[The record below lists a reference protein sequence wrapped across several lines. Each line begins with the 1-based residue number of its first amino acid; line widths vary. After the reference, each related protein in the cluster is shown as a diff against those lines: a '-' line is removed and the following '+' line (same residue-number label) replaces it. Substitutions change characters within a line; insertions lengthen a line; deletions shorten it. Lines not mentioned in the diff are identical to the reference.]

1 MKSQNKAYKYALI
14 AVFFWSTVAA
24 VFKIALLTLNPITLL
39 FYASVSSMLILFFII
54 VLNKQ
59 IKDVIF
65 YIKNNLKLVLL
76 LALINPFLYYLVLF
90 QAYDALPAQEAQV
103 INYTWALMLTFLSV
117 IFLKQKLTINDIV
130 AGIICYF
137 GVLIIA
143 TKGEPFSL
151 NFSNL
156 NGVFLALFSTVLW
169 SMYWIINTK
178 NKVEPMIGV
187 FSNFIISVPIIGLY
201 GYFTGTLQEVTEI
214 KELLAAI
221 YVGFFEMG
229 ITFLFWLNAMKHAQ
243 STSKIANL
251 IFISPFLSLIFIHLL
266 LGEEIYYSTLFGL
279 ITIILGLIIQQL
291 KNKFS

>member
-1 MKSQNKAYKYALI
+1 ML
-14 AVFFWSTVAA
+14 FWC
-24 VFKIALLTLNPITLL
+24 F
-39 FYASVSSMLILFFII
+39 
-54 VLNKQ
+54 
-59 IKDVIF
+59 
-65 YIKNNLKLVLL
+65 
-76 LALINPFLYYLVLF
+76 
-90 QAYDALPAQEAQV
+90 
-103 INYTWALMLTFLSV
+103 NYC
-117 IFLKQKLTINDIV
+117 N
-130 AGIICYF
+130 
-137 GVLIIA
+137 
-143 TKGEPFSL
+143 KGEPFSL

-178 NKVEPMIGV
+178 NKVEPIIGV

-214 KELLAAI
+214 KGIFAAI

-229 ITFLFWLNAMKHAQ
+229 VTFLFWLNAMKHAE

-251 IFISPFLSLIFIHLL
+251 IFISPFLSLIFIHFL

-291 KNKFS
+291 KNKFY

>member
-1 MKSQNKAYKYALI
+1 
-14 AVFFWSTVAA
+14 
-24 VFKIALLTLNPITLL
+24 
-39 FYASVSSMLILFFII
+39 
-54 VLNKQ
+54 
-59 IKDVIF
+59 
-65 YIKNNLKLVLL
+65 
-76 LALINPFLYYLVLF
+76 
-90 QAYDALPAQEAQV
+90 
-103 INYTWALMLTFLSV
+103 MLTFLSV

-178 NKVEPMIGV
+178 NKVEPIIGV

-214 KELLAAI
+214 KGIFAAI
-221 YVGFFEMG
+221 YVGFLRWE
-229 ITFLFWLNAMKHAQ
+229 
-243 STSKIANL
+243 
-251 IFISPFLSLIFIHLL
+251 
-266 LGEEIYYSTLFGL
+266 
-279 ITIILGLIIQQL
+279 
-291 KNKFS
+291 